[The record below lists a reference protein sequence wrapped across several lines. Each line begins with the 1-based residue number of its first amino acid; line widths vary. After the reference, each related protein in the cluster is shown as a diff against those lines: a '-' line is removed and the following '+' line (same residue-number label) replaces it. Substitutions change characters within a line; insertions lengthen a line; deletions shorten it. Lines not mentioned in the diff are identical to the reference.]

1 MKKTAFS
8 LIELSVILLVI
19 GVLAAIIS
27 KGGSLIYSARIS
39 SAQSTTSSSKVSQI
53 DGLVVWYETVMDDSL
68 SSDSRLDNK
77 AVTYW
82 QDISSQL
89 NIAEE
94 KNRLIGPDD
103 NDPSIVKIAYRKEGI
118 NDLPSLQFTSSGNF
132 VLTSLAGGVSNL
144 GTVFAVL
151 SPTLP
156 LSGSMTFLD
165 SANSNDNALSL
176 RSSSFL
182 FESGGSYSIANSF
195 QSGEVYVVGLN
206 MSDDVKLFVN
216 NVDSVGSNT
225 GSVIN
230 GFDGLMVGTDRGG
243 ADNFTGLISEII
255 IFDRILNVEERRR
268 IMSYLAKKYSVR
280 VEGAAS

>member
-27 KGGSLIYSARIS
+27 KGGALIYSARIS
-39 SAQSTTSSSKVSQI
+39 SAQSTTSSSKLSQI
-53 DGLVVWYETVMDDSL
+53 DGLVAWYETVMDDSL

-94 KNRLIGPDD
+94 KNRLIGP
-103 NDPSIVKIAYRKEGI
+103 NNVNNVNNVKIAYRKEGI

-132 VLTSLAGGVSNL
+132 VLTSLVGGISNL

-151 SPTLP
+151 SPTLS

-165 SANSNDNALSL
+165 SANNNDNALTL
-176 RSSSFL
+176 QSSSFL
-182 FESGGSYSIANSF
+182 FESGGGYSIANSF
-195 QSGEVYVVGLN
+195 KSGEVYVIGLN
-206 MSDDVKLFVN
+206 MSDNVKLFVN
-216 NVDSVGSNT
+216 NVDAIGSNNS
-225 GSVIN
+225 SVIN
-230 GFDGLMVGTDRGG
+230 R
-243 ADNFTGLISEII
+243 
-255 IFDRILNVEERRR
+255 
-268 IMSYLAKKYSVR
+268 
-280 VEGAAS
+280 

>member
-1 MKKTAFS
+1 
-8 LIELSVILLVI
+8 
-19 GVLAAIIS
+19 
-27 KGGSLIYSARIS
+27 
-39 SAQSTTSSSKVSQI
+39 
-53 DGLVVWYETVMDDSL
+53 MDDSL

-94 KNRLIGPDD
+94 KNRLIGP
-103 NDPSIVKIAYRKEGI
+103 NNVNNVNNVKIAYRKEGI

-132 VLTSLAGGVSNL
+132 VLTSLVGGISNL

-151 SPTLP
+151 SPTLS

-165 SANSNDNALSL
+165 SANNNDNALTL
-176 RSSSFL
+176 QSSSFL
-182 FESGGSYSIANSF
+182 FESGGGYSIANSF
-195 QSGEVYVVGLN
+195 KSGEVYVIGLN
-206 MSDDVKLFVN
+206 MSDNVKLFVN
-216 NVDSVGSNT
+216 NVDAIGSNNS
-225 GSVIN
+225 SVIN

-255 IFDRILNVEERRR
+255 IFDRVLNVEERRR

-280 VEGAAS
+280 VEGAAF